1 MKAKFSERANSY
13 SYKSGLRAKR
23 DTENKTLLAHYEDP
37 TDLDI
42 SKYKKAESTTLNLN
56 DGLKTKDK
64 SIRMTN
70 TSNSRRSDSND
81 IRFSKKVRRQNDNI
95 QYKPSFVEQPSQ
107 FIPVHIGKQ
116 KPRFYQQI
124 PLTFEE
130 IELKRKKFDSQFIIK
145 RELAE

>member
-56 DGLKTKDK
+56 DGLTTKDK

-81 IRFSKKVRRQNDNI
+81 IRFSKKVRRPNDNI
-95 QYKPSFVEQPSQ
+95 
-107 FIPVHIGKQ
+107 
-116 KPRFYQQI
+116 
-124 PLTFEE
+124 
-130 IELKRKKFDSQFIIK
+130 
-145 RELAE
+145 

>member
-1 MKAKFSERANSY
+1 
-13 SYKSGLRAKR
+13 
-23 DTENKTLLAHYEDP
+23 
-37 TDLDI
+37 
-42 SKYKKAESTTLNLN
+42 
-56 DGLKTKDK
+56 
-64 SIRMTN
+64 MTN

-81 IRFSKKVRRQNDNI
+81 IRFSKKVRRPNDNT